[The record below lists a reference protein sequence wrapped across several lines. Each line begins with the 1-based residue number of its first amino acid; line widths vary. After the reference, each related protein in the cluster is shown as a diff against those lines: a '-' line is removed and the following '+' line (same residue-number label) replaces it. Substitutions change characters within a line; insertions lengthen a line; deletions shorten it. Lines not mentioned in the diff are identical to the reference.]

1 MTAKQNAYQG
11 IKIVCKD
18 IAQGFFEIT
27 HNGFALLGL
36 AVMFAGITLV
46 TQPDMRQ
53 QGEIKLM
60 GWLQERQTGDS
71 DLIAA
76 DVDTP
81 YNPANLTKEQA
92 AMAQWLG
99 KKYSVA
105 HDPMRALVAEVHQI
119 GTRNKVDPALILAVM
134 AIESRFNPYAQSSA
148 GAQGLMQV
156 MTKVHIKQY
165 DDYGG
170 KLAAFHPV
178 TNIHVGV
185 KILKDCINRA
195 GSIEG
200 GLKHYVGAAN
210 MTHDGGYGA
219 KVLAEYHRIKA
230 AANGVRKPANSAND
244 NSSA

>member
-1 MTAKQNAYQG
+1 MTAKQNVYQG

-36 AVMFAGITLV
+36 AVMFAGLTLL
-46 TQPDMRQ
+46 TQPEIRQ
-53 QGEIKLM
+53 QGELRLM
-60 GWLQERQTGDS
+60 SWLQERQTGES
-71 DLIAA
+71 NLEYAEVYTPA
-76 DVDTP
+76 D
-81 YNPANLTKEQA
+81 PAVLTQQQA
-92 AMAQWLG
+92 AMAQWLS
-99 KKYSVA
+99 KKYRVA
-105 HDPMRALVAEVHQI
+105 LDPMQALVAEVHQI
-119 GTRNKVDPALILAVM
+119 GARHKIDPALILAVM
-134 AIESRFNPYAQSSA
+134 AIESRFNPFAQSSA

-178 TNIHVGV
+178 PNIQVGV
-185 KILKDCINRA
+185 KILKDCIARA

-219 KVLAEYHRIKA
+219 KVLAEYRRIQA
-230 AANGVRKPANSAND
+230 AAGIVRKSDTASDA
-244 NSSA
+244 